1 MVLCVGN
8 HSSGKSSFIN
18 YVLGRTV
25 QTAGVAPTDDCFTII
40 APNEEIH
47 PDGSNSDYDQD
58 GFAIIGNPDFGFTS
72 LRQFGPTLQHHT
84 VFKLRSNINSNF
96 IIGTSRFCAICR
108 RLHAIS
114 FLRFD
119 WYLTHIVHTVFKLF
133 CGSGFTGYDRCTGKL
148 FILRFT
154 E

>member
-18 YVLGRTV
+18 YVLGRNV

-40 APNEEIH
+40 APNDTID
-47 PDGSNSDYDQD
+47 PDSTNKDYDQD
-58 GFAIIGNPDFGFTS
+58 GFAIIGNPDYGFTS

-96 IIGTSRFCAICR
+96 IIGTLQKNFM
-108 RLHAIS
+108 S
-114 FLRFD
+114 FL
-119 WYLTHIVHTVFKLF
+119 TVFM
-133 CGSGFTGYDRCTGKL
+133 SVTNKL
-148 FILRFT
+148 FIIIRT
-154 E
+154 ID